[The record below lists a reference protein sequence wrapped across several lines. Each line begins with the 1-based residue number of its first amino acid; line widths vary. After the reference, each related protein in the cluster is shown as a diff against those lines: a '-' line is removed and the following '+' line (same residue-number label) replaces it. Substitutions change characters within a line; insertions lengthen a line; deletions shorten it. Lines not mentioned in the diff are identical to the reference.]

1 MNMPSYPDIKGKP
14 VEKQISELENTF
26 IRLSRFVQDALSS
39 VDTTNFTQTF
49 YKTWSD
55 AEGNITTLQGDVDGI
70 SADVTTLNGTVY
82 DSAYY
87 RFKSDGF
94 HIYSGGINIWDG
106 TPDVP
111 GTKRFY
117 VDETGGVVIKNGS
130 ITGINATVDVGSVNE
145 LGRGGF
151 YSKNHEFRMYAST
164 GIGVDYYGYG
174 CGIYGYTDSDESWV
188 YLRAEKHTA
197 FQNEDETIGWVD
209 LKITPVL
216 CEVAKYSQVGEVSP
230 TKTVLMSLY
239 NDFSISNVNDIIL
252 DAAYDITLDAGDDI
266 ILDAADDITLDADGL
281 IAITAVETVTLTG
294 SEVRVHHKTGSN
306 QAARRVATCD
316 NSQLLRFQ
324 RSADGTKLYIYNDAD
339 GTCYYISL
347 TAV

>member
-14 VEKQISELENTF
+14 IEKQVSELENTF

-111 GTKRFY
+111 GNKVFY
-117 VDETGGVVIKNGS
+117 
-130 ITGINATVDVGSVNE
+130 A
-145 LGRGGF
+145 
-151 YSKNHEFRMYAST
+151 
-164 GIGVDYYGYG
+164 
-174 CGIYGYTDSDESWV
+174 
-188 YLRAEKHTA
+188 
-197 FQNEDETIGWVD
+197 
-209 LKITPVL
+209 
-216 CEVAKYSQVGEVSP
+216 
-230 TKTVLMSLY
+230 
-239 NDFSISNVNDIIL
+239 DIL
-252 DAAYDITLDAGDDI
+252 
-266 ILDAADDITLDADGL
+266 
-281 IAITAVETVTLTG
+281 
-294 SEVRVHHKTGSN
+294 
-306 QAARRVATCD
+306 
-316 NSQLLRFQ
+316 
-324 RSADGTKLYIYNDAD
+324 
-339 GTCYYISL
+339 
-347 TAV
+347 